1 MEQLSKQCKTLWKDD
16 VYPVEMF
23 PEFFRHLAPFPL
35 LNVKHDPESFP
46 GLVRPELVD
55 EVMHVDE
62 QQVEVLNLL
71 FPPGGIWRLDEEV
84 DQVQEV
90 YQDLDKWG
98 NVLSSW

>member
-1 MEQLSKQCKTLWKDD
+1 
-16 VYPVEMF
+16 MF

-62 QQVEVLNLL
+62 QQVEVFNLL
-71 FPPGGIWRLDEEV
+71 FPPGGIWHLDEEV
-84 DQVQEV
+84 DQVLEV
-90 YQDLDKWG
+90 YQDRMIQLPQLALPINLFGRIEPPDA
-98 NVLSSW
+98 LALQ